1 MNLDSVVIATKEQVS
16 ADLQGEAVILNLKS
30 GVYYGLNPIGA
41 LVWGKL
47 QQPCAVRQLRDAI
60 LAEYAVEE
68 QQCEADLF
76 ALLQGLADA
85 GLVEIADVPAA

>member
-1 MNLDSVVIATKEQVS
+1 MNLDSVVVATKEQVS

-41 LVWGKL
+41 LVWEKL
-47 QQPCAVRQLRDAI
+47 QQPCSVRQLRDAI

-68 QQCEADLF
+68 HQCEADLF
-76 ALLQGLADA
+76 VLLQGLMDA
-85 GLVEIADVPAA
+85 GLVEITDVPAA